1 MVKKLHIK
9 EDVEIEVK
17 NTGVLE
23 VPENKNVDEL
33 PIKHFVALANKKGL
47 STVTR
52 ALNNL
57 QVWNKN
63 KDPKLSKWAGD
74 MIDKVTKRVENQK
87 KNESLKYMKENVY
100 DSIVNLPEKEFI
112 DKLAFQVSTCYDPT
126 SERMIVHNLEKS
138 RDAAIDCLEF
148 LLPNYKV
155 SDIMDTI
162 HQRSENI
169 STTND
174 PYEFENYFYDKVMNK
189 TLDYVI
195 KNEKVSSRY
204 HISYESVNQPTLWKE
219 AVGKSAYNENIHS
232 YDYAERDTIA
242 NNIANWV
249 FEGDI
254 DSNLSELEGL
264 IGPLDMEDYE
274 APETLVDRLMTF
286 DLDTLL
292 YVESELN
299 VQGVDES
306 CTLTEF
312 SSNFDGTEF
321 GEVEFYS
328 TILKDYPESIIK
340 NTIQAKCP
348 FPINIYNVDNEWDGN
363 ISVGYEV
370 KEEDY
375 DPDEINIIV
384 VKLLQDLEN
393 SLGR

>member
-1 MVKKLHIK
+1 MIKKLHIK

-74 MIDKVTKRVENQK
+74 MIDKVTKRFENK
-87 KNESLKYMKENVY
+87 KNESY
-100 DSIVNLPEKEFI
+100 
-112 DKLAFQVSTCYDPT
+112 
-126 SERMIVHNLEKS
+126 
-138 RDAAIDCLEF
+138 
-148 LLPNYKV
+148 
-155 SDIMDTI
+155 
-162 HQRSENI
+162 
-169 STTND
+169 
-174 PYEFENYFYDKVMNK
+174 
-189 TLDYVI
+189 
-195 KNEKVSSRY
+195 
-204 HISYESVNQPTLWKE
+204 
-219 AVGKSAYNENIHS
+219 ENIHS
-232 YDYAERDTIA
+232 YDYTEKDTIA

-249 FEGDI
+249 FESDI
-254 DSNLSELEGL
+254 DSNLSELEDL

-299 VQGVDES
+299 VQGIDESTHLEESNQDEIDYRLECADYAMYKVVTNHTGIELVSDNTYGKYEVTYNGVTVTVEFDLDGIAKYEYTINGEGPYCHDSYEYITNDIRDYVDEIMDEEDDIDES

-312 SSNFDGTEF
+312 SSNFEGTEF

-328 TILKDYPESIIK
+328 HILKDYPESMIK
-340 NTIQAKCP
+340 NTIQTKCP

-375 DPDEINIIV
+375 DPDEINITV

-393 SLGR
+393 SLRR

>member
-1 MVKKLHIK
+1 MIKKLHIK

-23 VPENKNVDEL
+23 VPENKSVDEL

-47 STVTR
+47 STVTK

-63 KDPKLSKWAGD
+63 KDPRLSKWAGD
-74 MIDKVTKRVENQK
+74 MIDKVTKRVENK

-148 LLPNYKV
+148 LLPNYEV

-328 TILKDYPESIIK
+328 KDLSDYPEYRIK
-340 NTIQAKCP
+340 SAIEAGCT
-348 FPINIYNVDNEWDGN
+348 FPINIYDVTYELGGN
-363 ISVGYEV
+363 IVISYEV
-370 KEEDY
+370 KEENY
-375 DPDEINIIV
+375 NPDNIEQEIIAV
-384 VKLLQDLEN
+384 LER
-393 SLGR
+393 LEDRIRG

>member
-1 MVKKLHIK
+1 MIKKLHIK

-47 STVTR
+47 STVTK

-74 MIDKVTKRVENQK
+74 MIDKVTKRVENK
-87 KNESLKYMKENVY
+87 KNESY
-100 DSIVNLPEKEFI
+100 
-112 DKLAFQVSTCYDPT
+112 
-126 SERMIVHNLEKS
+126 
-138 RDAAIDCLEF
+138 
-148 LLPNYKV
+148 
-155 SDIMDTI
+155 
-162 HQRSENI
+162 
-169 STTND
+169 
-174 PYEFENYFYDKVMNK
+174 
-189 TLDYVI
+189 
-195 KNEKVSSRY
+195 
-204 HISYESVNQPTLWKE
+204 
-219 AVGKSAYNENIHS
+219 ENIHS

-242 NNIANWV
+242 NNIADWV

-254 DSNLSELEGL
+254 DSNLCELEDL

-299 VQGVDES
+299 VQGIDESTHLEESNQDEIDYRLECADYAMYKVVTNHTGIELVSDNTNGKYEVTYNGLMVTVEFNLDGIAKYEYTINGEGPYCHDSYEYITNDIRDYVDEIMDEEDDIDES

-312 SSNFDGTEF
+312 SSNFEGTEF

-328 TILKDYPESIIK
+328 HILKDYPESMIK
-340 NTIQAKCP
+340 NTIQTKCL
-348 FPINIYNVDNEWDGN
+348 FPINIYTVDNEWDGN
-363 ISVGYEV
+363 ISVAYEV

-375 DPDEINIIV
+375 DPDEINITI

-393 SLGR
+393 SLER

>member
-1 MVKKLHIK
+1 M
-9 EDVEIEVK
+9 D
-17 NTGVLE
+17 
-23 VPENKNVDEL
+23 DL

-74 MIDKVTKRVENQK
+74 MIDKVTKRIENK
-87 KNESLKYMKENVY
+87 KNESY
-100 DSIVNLPEKEFI
+100 
-112 DKLAFQVSTCYDPT
+112 
-126 SERMIVHNLEKS
+126 
-138 RDAAIDCLEF
+138 
-148 LLPNYKV
+148 
-155 SDIMDTI
+155 
-162 HQRSENI
+162 
-169 STTND
+169 
-174 PYEFENYFYDKVMNK
+174 
-189 TLDYVI
+189 
-195 KNEKVSSRY
+195 
-204 HISYESVNQPTLWKE
+204 
-219 AVGKSAYNENIHS
+219 ENIHS
-232 YDYAERDTIA
+232 YDYAERNTIA

-254 DSNLSELEGL
+254 DSNLSELEDL

-292 YVESELN
+292 YVESELD
-299 VQGVDES
+299 VQWIDESTHLEESNQDEIDYRLECADYAMYKVVTNHTGIELVSDNTNGKYEVTYNGLMVTVEFNLDGIAKYEYTINGEGPYCHDSYEYITNDIRDYVDEILDSEEGIDES

-328 TILKDYPESIIK
+328 PILKDYPESIIK

-363 ISVGYEV
+363 ISVEYEV

-375 DPDEINIIV
+375 DPDEINITV

-393 SLGR
+393 SLER